1 MPGVPSDSAA
11 WRPSPA
17 RIRPLL
23 LLGLL
28 AMLAILA
35 AGTAVRGES
44 AIPSPEQFF
53 GFRMGATRR
62 IAGWSRIVEY
72 FRAVDRLS
80 DRVVVQDLGPTTEGR
95 PYLLAVVSAP
105 DTIANLPRYQAMQRQ
120 LADARVTSA
129 AEADRIAR
137 EGKAVVL
144 IGGNIHGNEIGSS
157 QMVNDLLYSLA
168 TSDAAQVK
176 RVLENVI
183 VLLVPS
189 QNPDGQQMMADWHDQ
204 TVNTP
209 YEDAPLPE
217 LYQRYAGHDNN
228 RDSYMLTQVETR
240 YLAQITY
247 RDWLPEVYL
256 DQHQM
261 GSGRARIFVPPFK
274 NPPNPN
280 VDPLVWSEVNLL
292 GQAMSVRLQEAGKV
306 GVMWGEIYSGFWQGA
321 NSTNPWWHNMV
332 ALLTEVASARLAAPV
347 FQHTAPGTAETAGS
361 AKPEPGD
368 MQIAPPPD
376 LQFRMNYPQP
386 WLGGRWT
393 FADVVEHHRLAADG
407 LLDAVAGHRESLKR
421 NFYLMNRRTIE
432 RFTRGR
438 PFAFIVPRAQHDPG
452 SAAQLLRLVQ
462 GGGAEVDEARLPF
475 TAGGVE
481 YPAGTAVIR
490 LAQPFGR
497 WVKDLLEAQ
506 TYPDIRWPSPSAP
519 IDRPYDMTAWTLGLL
534 MGVSVVEVQD
544 PFEAMLTRMG
554 QDLSWPRGRVTGA
567 GNTWVLS
574 HEPNASVTATH
585 RLLEAG
591 AEVSW
596 ATEPVHAGER
606 RFETGAIVV
615 RRASPQLVAT
625 LAADLGLEIEATNR
639 PLPAESLL
647 PLHLPRVAIYEP
659 WGGNPDA
666 GWTRWVLE
674 QHALPYTRVRH
685 DEVKD
690 PAFGRRF
697 DVLILPDTPVPLL
710 LRGLQGPNIMP
721 RHRGGLGDEGVAALR
736 AFVQGGGTIIT
747 LGNAAQFAIEH
758 LGVLASN
765 VIGTDDA
772 EAFFCPGSL
781 LRVEVETG
789 HPIGF
794 GMPRDAA
801 AMFVSNGGYEVT
813 QRAGTG
819 IATVVRYPQ
828 GPLLLS
834 GWIVG
839 EARLRGA
846 GAVLDVPMGR
856 GRIILHTFRVQ
867 NRAQTL
873 GTFKLLFNSILYG
886 PAVAARQAPPTT
898 QQQ

>member
-1 MPGVPSDSAA
+1 
-11 WRPSPA
+11 
-17 RIRPLL
+17 
-23 LLGLL
+23 
-28 AMLAILA
+28 
-35 AGTAVRGES
+35 
-44 AIPSPEQFF
+44 
-53 GFRMGATRR
+53 MGATRR
-62 IAGWSRIVEY
+62 IAGWSRVVDY
-72 FRAVDRLS
+72 FRTVDRLS

-95 PYLLAVVSAP
+95 PYLLAIVSAP
-105 DTIANLPRYQAMQRQ
+105 DTIADLPRYQAMQRQ
-120 LADARVTSA
+120 MANPRETSMAD
-129 AEADRIAR
+129 ADRIAR

-157 QMVNDLLYSLA
+157 QMVNDLLYPLA
-168 TSDAAQVK
+168 TSDDARVK

-189 QNPDGQQMMADWHDQ
+189 QNPDGQQMMADWHEQ
-204 TVNTP
+204 TVGTP

-292 GQAMSVRLQEAGKV
+292 GQAMAARLQEAGKP

-347 FQHTAPGTAETAGS
+347 FQHTAPGMSDAAGS

-368 MQIAPPPD
+368 MQIPPPPD

-407 LLDAVAGHRESLKR
+407 LLDAVAAHRQSLKR

-432 RFTRGR
+432 RFATGR
-438 PFAFIVPRAQHDPG
+438 PFAFIVPRTQHDPG

-462 GGGAEVDEARLPF
+462 GGGAEVEEAGSPF

-534 MGVSVVEVQD
+534 MGVTVVEVQD
-544 PFEAMLTRMG
+544 PFEAVLTRMDEG
-554 QDLSWPRGRVTGA
+554 PSWPRGRVTGA
-567 GNTWVLS
+567 GATWVLP
-574 HEPNASVTATH
+574 HEPNSSLTATH

-596 ATEPVHAGER
+596 AMEPVRAGER

-615 RRASPQLVAT
+615 RRASSQLVAT
-625 LAADLGLEIEATNR
+625 LAADLGLDIEATNR
-639 PLPAESLL
+639 PVAPESLL
-647 PLHLPRVAIYEP
+647 PLHLPRVALDEP

-685 DEVKD
+685 DDVRD

-697 DVLILPDTPVPLL
+697 DVLILPDAPVPLL

-721 RHRGGLGDEGVAALR
+721 RHRGGLGDEGAAGLR
-736 AFVQGGGTIIT
+736 RFVQGGGTIIT
-747 LGNAAQFAIEH
+747 LGNAAQFAIEQ

-765 VIGTDDA
+765 VIGTDDP
-772 EAFFCPGSL
+772 ESFFCPDRFSGWRSTPSTRSGWHAAGCGGHVREQRGLRTHAARRHRNSDAGALSTGTLAAERLDRRRGSL
-781 LRVEVETG
+781 AWGR
-789 HPIGF
+789 
-794 GMPRDAA
+794 R
-801 AMFVSNGGYEVT
+801 GY
-813 QRAGTG
+813 
-819 IATVVRYPQ
+819 
-828 GPLLLS
+828 S
-834 GWIVG
+834 
-839 EARLRGA
+839 
-846 GAVLDVPMGR
+846 
-856 GRIILHTFRVQ
+856 TFRWAADASSCT
-867 NRAQTL
+867 RSGCRIGLRRSARSSCSSTPSC
-873 GTFKLLFNSILYG
+873 TG
-886 PAVAARQAPPTT
+886 PQWQPGRRPRRRSSSDAVAASCCKAIRQAACAILREHCVSNR
-898 QQQ
+898 